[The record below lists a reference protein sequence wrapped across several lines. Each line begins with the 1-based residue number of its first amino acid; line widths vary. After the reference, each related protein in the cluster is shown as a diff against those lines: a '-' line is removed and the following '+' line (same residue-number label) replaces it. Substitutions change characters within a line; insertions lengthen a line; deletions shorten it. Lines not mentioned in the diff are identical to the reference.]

1 MKYYDKLIFELSRE
15 GRVGFSLPENKF
27 PKGPEVPANLR
38 RAEEPLLPRVSE
50 PEVVRHYNNLS
61 QMNFG
66 VDTGFY
72 PLGSCTMKYNPKIN
86 EEVCALPGFTG
97 LHPLMHAGLTKG
109 ALKVYQE
116 MNRLLAEITGLYAF
130 TFDPCAGAHGELTG
144 LMIMRDYHMKRGD
157 LARTKVI
164 VPDSA
169 HGTNPASAAVCGLE
183 VVQVKSLENGRI
195 DVEALK
201 PLLGPDIAGIM
212 MTNPNTLGL
221 FETEIKTIAKL
232 VHDAG
237 GLLYYDGANMNP
249 MMGVVRPGDMGF
261 DIMHLNLHK
270 TFSTPHGGGGPG
282 SGPVGVAK
290 HLEDCLP
297 DIRVSGFHGNFGVI
311 LRAYAYILSLGN
323 QHLREV
329 GQYSVLSANYIKEC
343 LKDLYKLPI
352 QGVCKHEFVFDGLIN
367 DGAHDDVPGA
377 TTLDIAKRLLDYG
390 FHAPTIYFP
399 LLFHQAIMIEP
410 TETESKETID
420 SFIEVMRKIA
430 AEAAE
435 DPMILHD
442 APHCTPISRPD
453 ETAAARNPILKYQDT
468 L

>member
-1 MKYYDKLIFELSRE
+1 MKYYDKLIFELSKK
-15 GRVGFSLPENKF
+15 GRKGYSLPKNHV
-27 PKGPEVPANLR
+27 PPAPELPLQLR
-38 RAEEPLLPRVSE
+38 RASALPLPEVAEPD
-50 PEVVRHYNNLS
+50 VVRHYNNLS

-86 EEVCALPGFTG
+86 EEMAALPGFNA
-97 LHPLMHAGLTKG
+97 LHPLQEAP
-109 ALKVYQE
+109 AAEKVLAH
-116 MNRLLAEITGLYAF
+116 MNDLLAAITGMHKF
-130 TFDPCAGAHGELTG
+130 TFAPCAGAHGELTG
-144 LMIMRDYHMKRGD
+144 LMIMRSYHIGRGD
-157 LARTKVI
+157 LGRTKVI

-195 DVEALK
+195 DIEALK
-201 PLLGPDIAGIM
+201 PLLDSSVAGIM

-221 FETEIKTIAKL
+221 FETEIKTIASL
-232 VHDAG
+232 VHEAG

-249 MMGVVRPGDMGF
+249 LMGVVRPGDMGF

-270 TFSTPHGGGGPG
+270 PFSTPHGGGGPG

-290 HLEDCLP
+290 HLEHCL
-297 DIRVSGFHGNFGVI
+297 DGLKVSGFHGNFGVI
-311 LRAYAYILSLGN
+311 LRAYAYILSIGREN
-323 QHLREV
+323 LRKV
-329 GQYSVLSANYIKEC
+329 GQYSVLSANYIKES

-352 QGVCKHEFVFDGLIN
+352 EGVCKHEFVFDGLLN

-377 TTLDIAKRLLDYG
+377 TTLDVAKRLLDYG

-410 TETESKETID
+410 TETESKETLD
-420 SFIEVMRKIA
+420 AFIAVMRQIA
-430 AEAAE
+430 AEAAAN
-435 DPMILHD
+435 PALLHA
-442 APHCTPISRPD
+442 APHNAPISRPD
-453 ETAAARNPILKYQDT
+453 ETAAARNPILKWQDT
-468 L
+468 LPA